1 MDLSCGRFRMTGN
14 SAARG
19 PFPVMVKRPHNNERG
34 CHCFFYIHT
43 QYLTQIQP
51 VSFRPLTALPVFING
66 TLLLNPQT
74 HQSSLQLSTPGP
86 KDDPFTSKG
95 IFDCRI
101 AGCTFIGFSKQ
112 AVGIHFKRA
121 HGNKGLLEVRS
132 AALIE
137 PADF

>member
-1 MDLSCGRFRMTGN
+1 M
-14 SAARG
+14 
-19 PFPVMVKRPHNNERG
+19 
-34 CHCFFYIHT
+34 
-43 QYLTQIQP
+43 
-51 VSFRPLTALPVFING
+51 SFRPLMALPVFINV
-66 TLLLNPQT
+66 TLLLNPQKS
-74 HQSSLQLSTPGP
+74 SSLQLSTPGP
-86 KDDPFTSKG
+86 KDDPFTAKG